1 MHTTFGDILG
11 ERLHAEHHPALLARA
26 LPQGEVSVVEV
37 RSEQPTFEL
46 TDPLPPEDAVIAA
59 LQLRDFPVQE
69 YWEEGRP
76 TPRTS
81 LVAGHLNL
89 FDLKRDPRF
98 RHVAPFHSVHFHL
111 PRILLDRVADDTGG
125 ARRRDIDYRPG
136 VGIEDP
142 VFKHLALSVMPA
154 FAHPERA
161 SRLFVDHVT
170 LTVAVHIS
178 TTYGLAKPRHH
189 VARGGLSSWQKRRA
203 LELIDAHLDGALG
216 IIELARSCRLSSSHF
231 THAFKQSTGRTPHQ
245 WLTYRRIEKAKGLLR
260 DATLPLVHVGA
271 ECGFANQSHFTRVF
285 TIVAGTPP
293 GEWRRRNG
301 SHH

>member
-46 TDPLPPEDAVIAA
+46 TDPLP
-59 LQLRDFPVQE
+59 
-69 YWEEGRP
+69 
-76 TPRTS
+76 
-81 LVAGHLNL
+81 
-89 FDLKRDPRF
+89 
-98 RHVAPFHSVHFHL
+98 
-111 PRILLDRVADDTGG
+111 
-125 ARRRDIDYRPG
+125 RRDIDYRPG

-178 TTYGLAKPRHH
+178 TTYGLAKPRHP

-231 THAFKQSTGRTPHQ
+231 AHAFKQSTGLTPHR
-245 WLTYRRIEKAKGLLR
+245 WLTCRRIEKAKGLLR
-260 DATLPLVHVGA
+260 DATWPLVHVAA

-285 TIVAGTPP
+285 TSVVGTPP
-293 GEWRRRNG
+293 GDWRRRNG
-301 SHH
+301 PLAES